1 VNGKEALIKLTLTNL
16 ERYRSMSRTGLL
28 PEHEQALQEEV
39 NQWLKRR
46 YPMDFNS
53 YQRVAKTTA
62 IYPATHKVIY
72 PALGLAG
79 EAGEVANKVK
89 KLIRDGTSSLPK
101 DWKEQI
107 ASEIGDCLWY
117 CANLAEDLGIS
128 LGRIA
133 AENETKLA
141 KRKKKGTIGGSGDTR

>member
-1 VNGKEALIKLTLTNL
+1 
-16 ERYRSMSRTGLL
+16 MSRTGLL

-39 NQWLKRR
+39 NQWLNKK

-53 YQRVAKTTA
+53 YQRVAVTTA
-62 IYPATHKVIY
+62 IYPAQHKILY

-89 KLIRDGTSSLPK
+89 KIIRDGTDTMPD

-107 ASEIGDCLWY
+107 GSEIGDVLWY
-117 CANLAEDLGIS
+117 CAALANDLGIS

-133 AENETKLA
+133 AQNEIKLA
-141 KRKKKGTIGGSGDTR
+141 KRKREGMISGSGDSR